1 MNTQNFENSI
11 YIYIIKTT
19 ILRAYIKVYKL
30 HVYTNIDTFYI
41 SFETEYENIYSQ
53 ILSRRHDN

>member
-1 MNTQNFENSI
+1 M
-11 YIYIIKTT
+11 IKTT

-53 ILSRRHDN
+53 ILSRRYDN